1 MSEPIELGFRKRV
14 AAAFANELSGRV
26 FETVVPPDATLPF
39 ATYRRVAPGET
50 QYRVKT
56 ARLQMIIHDD
66 AYTDAKRLQHAIEQ
80 YLAGLRRVWLS
91 GDGDECP
98 VWVHLIKAITMPDG
112 YQASTR
118 RRLAISEFEI
128 KYAEA

>member
-14 AAAFANELSGRV
+14 TVAFTDELGGRV
-26 FETVVPPDATLPF
+26 FETVVPPDATLPL
-39 ATYRRVAPGET
+39 ATYRRVSPGET
-50 QYRVKT
+50 QHRVKT
-56 ARLQMIIHDD
+56 ARLQFVIHADT
-66 AYTDAKRLQHAIEQ
+66 YTDAKRLQRDIEN
-80 YLAGLRRVWLS
+80 YMAGLRRVWLS

-98 VWVHLIKAITMPDG
+98 VWVHLIKAFTMPDG

-118 RRLAISEFEI
+118 RRLAVSEFEI